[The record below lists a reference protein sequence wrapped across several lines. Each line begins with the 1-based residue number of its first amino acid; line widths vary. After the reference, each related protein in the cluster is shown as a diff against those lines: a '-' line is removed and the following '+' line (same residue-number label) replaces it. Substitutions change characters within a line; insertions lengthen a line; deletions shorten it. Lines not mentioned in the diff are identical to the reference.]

1 MSSYIWI
8 WLKKTGRLPSRVDI
22 PRKTPPL
29 IIALGK
35 LEKLN
40 VDDLSSANVRT
51 FYFELSQIIREFLE
65 HEYFIRVLEMTT
77 EEIREVLPHFK
88 GKIEWEKNLMYLLE
102 RADKVKFAKDVPDP
116 LLMQSD
122 LASSESVIRQI
133 HREWIMFPAKAAL
146 EI

>member
-1 MSSYIWI
+1 M
-8 WLKKTGRLPSRVDI
+8 
-22 PRKTPPL
+22 
-29 IIALGK
+29 
-35 LEKLN
+35 
-40 VDDLSSANVRT
+40 DDLSSANVRT

-88 GKIEWEKNLMYLLE
+88 GKIEWEKNLMNLLE

-116 LLMQSD
+116 LLIQSD
-122 LASSESVIRQI
+122 LVSSESVIRQI

>member
-8 WLKKTGRLPSRVDI
+8 WLKKTGRLPSRVDV

-88 GKIEWEKNLMYLLE
+88 GKIEWEKNLMNLLE

-116 LLMQSD
+116 LLIQSD
-122 LASSESVIRQI
+122 LVSSESVIRQI
-133 HREWIMFPAKAAL
+133 HREWIMFPQKL
-146 EI
+146 L